1 MAISFLEFLYVLT
14 RNSDNISKLSMI
26 PLFSIHDPYISLG
39 CLFRDCAQLA
49 LRAMLRVSLDFSS
62 RILIEC
68 TMHHAP
74 CTMHLCVFAI
84 QETLANHLYGTLY
97 HNAPCSYLPSRYRKF
112 TFYYDFLWISD
123 HDTKCTMHHAPCT
136 MHLCVFANKETL
148 ANELHGTLYVD
159 APYTYFYLKIDFL
172 L

>member
-62 RILIEC
+62 RYWLSAPC

-74 CTMHLCVFAI
+74 LCFCYPRNFSQWIARYTVCWCTIHL
-84 QETLANHLYGTLY
+84 
-97 HNAPCSYLPSRYRKF
+97 
-112 TFYYDFLWISD
+112 
-123 HDTKCTMHHAPCT
+123 
-136 MHLCVFANKETL
+136 
-148 ANELHGTLYVD
+148 
-159 APYTYFYLKIDFL
+159 FL
-172 L
+172 LENWLFTMIFYGFLIKIRFHLLILRNLCIFHYF

>member
-1 MAISFLEFLYVLT
+1 
-14 RNSDNISKLSMI
+14 MI
-26 PLFSIHDPYISLG
+26 PIFPLDVYFVTALSWPFGPCFAFRWIS
-39 CLFRDCAQLA
+39 
-49 LRAMLRVSLDFSS
+49 
-62 RILIEC
+62 
-68 TMHHAP
+68 HHASWLSAP

-172 L
+172 LWFSMDFWSRYAFIC